1 MKAALYKHIASALIA
16 IENCRKDNN
25 HEWLIRH
32 NSRLDHIERNYL
44 PSGSGVDS
52 GTKIDREKSRENR
65 IVLTTAFHHMN
76 EQGCYDGWTEHDII
90 ITPDLFCDFSVR
102 VTGRNRN
109 DIKDYLGG
117 VFSSDLSEEIDDVT
131 LYEGVAA

>member
-1 MKAALYKHIASALIA
+1 MKGPLYKHIASALIA
-16 IENCRKDNN
+16 IENCRKDGNN
-25 HEWLIRH
+25 EWFARH

-65 IVLTTAFHHMN
+65 IVLTTAVHHMN
-76 EQGCYDGWTEHDII
+76 EHGSYNGWTDHEVI
-90 ITPDLFCDFSVR
+90 ITPDLFFDFNVR
-102 VTGRNRN
+102 ITGRDRN

-117 VFSSDLSEEIDDVT
+117 VFSSALSEEIDDVT
-131 LYEGVAA
+131 LYAGEAA